1 MLDEVRNTLRPFAEA
16 GNVDSDIYQ
25 FATIP
30 IEDCKR
36 AKRLLDRID
45 FLVGRLEQ
53 FENMRP
59 EIHDEL
65 EEELLEVIYGQK

>member
-1 MLDEVRNTLRPFAEA
+1 MLDTIRETLRPFAEA
-16 GNVDSDIYQ
+16 GNIDSDIYQ

-45 FLVGRLEQ
+45 YLVSRLE
-53 FENMRP
+53 EYDNMPP
-59 EIHDEL
+59 EYGDEL